1 MLTALYHERH
11 RMLEETLDL
20 GEVLGSFGTVGD
32 AVVSREG
39 ELHDAHGHDL
49 LVLEDGALDDAAHGD
64 YRGLRRVDDRG
75 EALDAEHA
83 HVGDGEGAALVL
95 LGLQPAFAGALGEIL
110 GGRGD
115 GGEGLVGR
123 VPYDGRYEALLQG
136 YRHRQVHLLVQ
147 LDPLRGP
154 EGVQVR
160 VVPEGQRAGLHDEV
174 VDGEL
179 YPLLLELLVEL
190 LAQRYEVVHLDLGS
204 RVVVGDLLLG
214 LRHPL
219 ADDPT
224 HPARFDE
231 LGPRRPGRLGR
242 GLGSRSSFGRLGL
255 RGASVGPG
263 VSPLQGGPHVA
274 LDDAAGRARALY
286 PGEVEVVLLGQA
298 PNDGRGPEAAVGPAV
313 CFRLLLGGL
322 FLLRRFR
329 GGRGLGFAS
338 FFLTALG
345 LLCLRL
351 AIALWNFLALA
362 LDKGYRLADGDV
374 LTLVGDELRERA
386 GVLGLELHRDLVG
399 LDLGYRVAL
408 GNFVTLAL
416 EPLDEGPLLHR
427 VTHLGHDHFR
437 QLTSPPCK
445 EPDGPRSPP
454 APRSGRPPT
463 PDSARRA
470 PAPPPR
476 SPSPPVRRGSRRP
489 GPG

>member
-75 EALDAEHA
+75 EALDPEHA

-95 LGLQPAFAGALGEIL
+95 LGLQPSLAGALGEVL
-110 GGRGD
+110 RGRGD

-123 VPYDGRYEALLQG
+123 VPDDGRYEALLQG
-136 YRHRQVHLLVQ
+136 DRHRQINLLVQ

-160 VVPEGQRAGLHDEV
+160 VVPEGQRAGFHDEV
-174 VDGEL
+174 VDREL

-190 LAQRYEVVHLDLGS
+190 LAQRHEVVHLDLGG
-204 RVVVGDLLLG
+204 RVIVGDLLLG

-219 ADDPT
+219 ADDPA

-242 GLGSRSSFGRLGL
+242 GLGSRRSFGRLGL

-298 PNDGRGPEAAVGPAV
+298 TNDGRGPAAAVGPAV
-313 CFRLLLGGL
+313 CFRLLL
-322 FLLRRFR
+322 FLLRRLR

-338 FFLTALG
+338 FFLTAPGLFGALG
-345 LLCLRL
+345 LRL
-351 AIALWNFLALA
+351 AVALRNLFALA

-374 LTLVGDELRERA
+374 LTLVGYELRERA
-386 GVLGLELHRDLVG
+386 GVLGLEFHRDLVG
-399 LDLGYRVAL
+399 LDLGYRVTL

-427 VTHLGHDHFR
+427 VAHLGHDHFR

-454 APRSGRPPT
+454 AARSGRPPA
-463 PDSARRA
+463 PDSARTAR
-470 PAPPPR
+470 APPPR
-476 SPSPPVRRGSRRP
+476 
-489 GPG
+489 